1 MIYKNIRLN
10 CMDEEFRLIRLKKV
24 IDELHNTVPIDYI
37 VMIKKLVD
45 IKGELNVYWIEPP
58 SNFYKMIINSIWMDN
73 HEFHTKHIIIN
84 PEDICKCCDAPVNKE
99 DPEIKEYLDSKEFTY
114 NLNYII

>member
-1 MIYKNIRLN
+1 MFYKDIIIKYD
-10 CMDEEFRLIRLKKV
+10 DEEFRKNRLIKV
-24 IDELHNTVPIDYI
+24 IDEIYNTVPHDYI

-45 IKGELNVYWIEPP
+45 IKGELNVYWMEKP

-73 HEFHTKHIIIN
+73 YECHVNHIIID
-84 PEDICKCCDAPVNKE
+84 PDEYCCHCNAPPQKE
-99 DPEIKEYLDSKEFTY
+99 DPEIKAYIDSKEF

>member
-1 MIYKNIRLN
+1 MLYKDIIIKND
-10 CMDEEFRLIRLKKV
+10 DEEFRLIRLKKLV
-24 IDELHNTVPIDYI
+24 DEIYSLVPIDYI

-58 SNFYKMIINSIWMDN
+58 SNFYKMIIDSMWMKLYEYN
-73 HEFHTKHIIIN
+73 VKHIIIN

-99 DPEIKEYLDSKEFTY
+99 DPEIKEYLNSY